1 MLVDAKTDQSKR
13 KEENKRKKKHFP
25 SSLPHY
31 FTGHKDSLT
40 IYIHI
45 CVCGKQYNMVVV
57 EIKQYMYNH
66 RISGGGESSQ
76 TLILSSNDVKFLFL
90 FRLEMELM
98 TAWYFTITC
107 MFLFFLLLAKEL
119 LQYMKYLYI
128 HTQASSN
135 LT

>member
-13 KEENKRKKKHFP
+13 KEEKKRKKKHFP

-31 FTGHKDSLT
+31 FTGHKDSRT

-45 CVCGKQYNMVVV
+45 CVCVMDECGKQYNMVVV

-76 TLILSSNDVKFLFL
+76 TLILS
-90 FRLEMELM
+90 
-98 TAWYFTITC
+98 
-107 MFLFFLLLAKEL
+107 
-119 LQYMKYLYI
+119 
-128 HTQASSN
+128 
-135 LT
+135 

>member
-25 SSLPHY
+25 SPLPHY

-40 IYIHI
+40 THTYIYIMDE
-45 CVCGKQYNMVVV
+45 CGKQYNMVVVV

-76 TLILSSNDVKFLFL
+76 TLILS
-90 FRLEMELM
+90 
-98 TAWYFTITC
+98 
-107 MFLFFLLLAKEL
+107 
-119 LQYMKYLYI
+119 
-128 HTQASSN
+128 
-135 LT
+135 